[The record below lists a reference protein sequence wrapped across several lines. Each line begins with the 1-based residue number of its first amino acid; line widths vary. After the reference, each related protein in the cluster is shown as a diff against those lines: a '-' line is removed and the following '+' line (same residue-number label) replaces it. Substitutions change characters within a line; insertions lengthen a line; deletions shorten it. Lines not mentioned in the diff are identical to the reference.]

1 MQTIEYT
8 LTSVEVASM
17 VNKNHCDLLRDIRC
31 YIANLNESKI
41 AFIDFFI
48 ESTYVDS
55 RKREK
60 PCYNITKKGCEFIAH
75 KMTGVKGTAFTARY
89 INRFHEMEQQ
99 LQRENHMDWFVNDV
113 RVFQHREFGILR
125 TLKLDGKD
133 YFIGKDATISLGYVN
148 NTDTLKKR
156 VSDSEKC
163 YVGINDGNRTR
174 RMVAITVNGLNQL
187 IKTGKLPV
195 ANKYNTWIQKQV
207 LPTLQR
213 NEIVPVNTRTERIPD
228 AIPTPANTSKERP
241 SLHVKHPLPVLKS
254 LLKLAENNGVHVDTY
269 DFKSNATSLVK
280 DDIIGIR
287 NGLSFEQVVCELAYA
302 LSHRF
307 IHSGEGDILNADMYN
322 IRAERAA
329 QMMLDALDLVVV

>member
-1 MQTIEYT
+1 MHTIEYT
-8 LTSVEVASM
+8 LTSIEVAEM

-31 YIANLNESKI
+31 YIANLNESRI
-41 AFIDFFI
+41 AFIDFFS

-99 LQRENHMDWFVNDV
+99 LQQENHMDWFVNDV

-174 RMVAITVNGLNQL
+174 RMVAITTKGLNQL

-195 ANKYNTWIQKQV
+195 ANKYNSWIQKQV
-207 LPTLQR
+207 LPALAGT
-213 NEIVPVNTRTERIPD
+213 EIVPVNTRTEKLPE
-228 AIPTPANTSKERP
+228 ALPGTAAPVKKST
-241 SLHVKHPLPVLKS
+241 LHVKHPLPVFKA
-254 LLKLAENNGVHVDTY
+254 LLQLAEDNGVRVDTY
-269 DFKSNATSLVK
+269 DFESNATSLINGNSV
-280 DDIIGIR
+280 GIR
-287 NGLSFEQVVCELAYA
+287 NGLSFNQVVCELAYSLA
-302 LSHRF
+302 HRSLHANDGNV
-307 IHSGEGDILNADMYN
+307 IGSAISNA
-322 IRAERAA
+322 RAERAA
-329 QMMLDALDLVVV
+329 QMMIDALDLAV